1 MVLNKETKKKKK
13 KLHIMRVYLSGG
25 TSRSRHWG
33 ALANRKADVKK
44 LLHILNPEI
53 EFVHGGKSDYIVIPD
68 DLSAPSET
76 ALKTEGQVM
85 KLSAFVRKLK
95 RTSDNVEDFQ
105 DALNTKKSKTKAKS
119 KSKSKAK
126 TSRKKR
132 SVTRKSKRS

>member
-1 MVLNKETKKKKK
+1 
-13 KLHIMRVYLSGG
+13 MRVYLSGG
-25 TSRSRHWG
+25 PDRSRHWG
-33 ALANRKADVKK
+33 IASRKADVKK
-44 LLHILNPEI
+44 LLHILDSSLQ
-53 EFVHGGKSDYIVIPD
+53 FVHGGQADYIVIPD
-68 DLSAPSET
+68 DLSTPSDT
-76 ALKTEGQVM
+76 AEKTGGKVM

-105 DALNTKKSKTKAKS
+105 DAVVSKKSKTKAKS